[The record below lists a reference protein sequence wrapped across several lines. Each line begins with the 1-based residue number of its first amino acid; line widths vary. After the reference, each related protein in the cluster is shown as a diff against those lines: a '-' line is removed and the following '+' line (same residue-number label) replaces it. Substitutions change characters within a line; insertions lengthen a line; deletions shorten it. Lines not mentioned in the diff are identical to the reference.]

1 MGLDCK
7 ILDLISS
14 SAGKAAPY
22 MTRGLREIGNG
33 SMAEGISA
41 IRDYSIKYGMELGE
55 KTGIK
60 KGLGLGICTMGV
72 LWCATKILE
81 DFRKYKIE
89 QIEALRVVEQQIKN
103 TDTKFESIQTNE
115 ETSFCKK
122 KAEYED
128 REEVVT

>member
-1 MGLDCK
+1 
-7 ILDLISS
+7 
-14 SAGKAAPY
+14 
-22 MTRGLREIGNG
+22 
-33 SMAEGISA
+33 
-41 IRDYSIKYGMELGE
+41 
-55 KTGIK
+55 
-60 KGLGLGICTMGV
+60 MGV

-115 ETSFCKK
+115 ETSCCKK